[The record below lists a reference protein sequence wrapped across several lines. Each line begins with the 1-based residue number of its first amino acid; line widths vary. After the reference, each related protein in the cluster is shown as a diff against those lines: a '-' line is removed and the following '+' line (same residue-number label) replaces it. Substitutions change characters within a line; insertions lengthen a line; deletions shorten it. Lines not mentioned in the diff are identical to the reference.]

1 MKQSFID
8 LLTFILVF
16 FVIDFAAAI
25 PFYLLWNWLF
35 TKFFMFDFIDIAESM
50 GFVAIFI
57 MMRLIVIDTRYKD
70 R

>member
-1 MKQSFID
+1 
-8 LLTFILVF
+8 VF

-35 TKFFMFDFIDIAESM
+35 TKFFSFDFIDIVESM

-57 MMRLIVIDTRYKD
+57 MMRLIIIDTRYKD
-70 R
+70 K